1 MAMLD
6 GTVVNIALHDLGE
19 SLDATV
25 SDLQWVVNAY
35 LLTLAAFI
43 LVGGSLGDRFGRRR
57 IFLVGVVWF
66 ALASAVCGL
75 AQSPGQLIGARL
87 VQGVG
92 AALLTPGSLA
102 MIQGSFVPEDRG
114 KVIGQWAGLGGIAV
128 AIGPLL
134 GGWLIDVA
142 GWRLIFWINV
152 PIAVAIIAIGVGHVP
167 ETRDPEAV
175 RGFDLVGAGLG
186 AIGLGAV
193 TFTLIEAQPD
203 AAWVGALGILALVG
217 FLAAE
222 RRVAHPLMPLGLFT
236 SRVFSVAN
244 GMTLLV
250 YGALG
255 ALLFFLVLQ
264 LQVSTG
270 YSPLEAGIATIP
282 ITILMLLFSS
292 RSGDLAARIGPRLQM
307 SVGPVLCGVG
317 AFMLRGVGTGSG
329 YWTDVLPGLLI
340 FSAGLVTLVS
350 PLTVSVLAAVEDRRA
365 GIASGINNAIARSGS
380 LLAVAAL
387 PAVVGIG
394 GTDYESPEAF
404 TSGYETALVVCAVLL
419 LAGGAI
425 SFVGLTGGVAAP
437 EALGQRPPAEVVGRG
452 AEVTGGERQPEGEPA
467 VQTVPGAALERA
479 ADRHAPTG
487 FPAHDETCC
496 VPGLPG
502 WVNPSGSADQ
512 DTVSAPRRDG

>member
-1 MAMLD
+1 MLD

-57 IFLVGVVWF
+57 IFLVGIVWF

-75 AQSPGQLIGARL
+75 AQSPGQLIIARL

-152 PIAVAIIAIGVGHVP
+152 PIAVAIVAIGVGHVP
-167 ETRDPEAV
+167 ETRDPEAA
-175 RGFDLVGAGLG
+175 RGFDLLGAGLG
-186 AIGLGAV
+186 AIGLGAI
-193 TFTLIEAQPD
+193 TFALIEARPG
-203 AAWVGALGILALVG
+203 AAWIGALGILALVG
-217 FLAAE
+217 FLAVE

-270 YSPLEAGIATIP
+270 YSPLEAGTATIP

-307 SVGPVLCGVG
+307 SVGPVLCAVG
-317 AFMLRGVGTGSG
+317 TFMLRGVGAGSG

-350 PLTVSVLAAVEDRRA
+350 PLTVSVLAAVEDRHA

-394 GTDYESPEAF
+394 GSDYERPDVF
-404 TSGYETALVVCAVLL
+404 TSGYETALVISAVLL
-419 LAGGAI
+419 LAGGAV
-425 SFVGLTGGVAAP
+425 SFVGLGGGVAAP
-437 EALGQRPPAEVVGRG
+437 EALGQQLPAEEAAGR
-452 AEVTGGERQPEGEPA
+452 ETEPTGGEREPEGEP
-467 VQTVPGAALERA
+467 VVRTVPGAALARA
-479 ADRHAPTG
+479 TDGHEPTG
-487 FPAHDETCC
+487 FSAHDETCC

-512 DTVSAPRRDG
+512 DAGSAPRRGG